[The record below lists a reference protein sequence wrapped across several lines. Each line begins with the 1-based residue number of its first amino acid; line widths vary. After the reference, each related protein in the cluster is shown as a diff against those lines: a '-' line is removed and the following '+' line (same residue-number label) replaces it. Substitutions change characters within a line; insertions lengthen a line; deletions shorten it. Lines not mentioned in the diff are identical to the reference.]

1 MEEQTESK
9 EPSFSDMTAT
19 TSSATQ
25 PLWARGSRTQLA
37 YGTGR
42 LPQRS
47 QQISWQPY
55 AGPGATPTPHV
66 MTPSMR
72 SLHQRVVRGEA

>member
-1 MEEQTESK
+1 MEQQPESK
-9 EPSFSDMTAT
+9 EPSFSDMIAT
-19 TSSATQ
+19 TTSPTI
-25 PLWARGSRTQLA
+25 PVWVRRSRTHLA

-42 LPQRS
+42 LPQSS
-47 QQISWQPY
+47 QGISWQPF
-55 AGPGATPTPHV
+55 AGPGSSPIPHV

>member
-1 MEEQTESK
+1 MEQQHESK
-9 EPSFSDMTAT
+9 EPSFSDMIAT
-19 TSSATQ
+19 TTSTAPPQ
-25 PLWARGSRTQLA
+25 WARKSRTQLA

-42 LPQRS
+42 LPQGC
-47 QQISWQPY
+47 QQIGWQPY
-55 AGPGATPTPHV
+55 AGPGSAPAPHV

>member
-1 MEEQTESK
+1 MEQPPESK
-9 EPSFSDMTAT
+9 EPSFSDMIASTA
-19 TSSATQ
+19 SATQ
-25 PLWARGSRTQLA
+25 PSWARGSRTQLA

-42 LPQRS
+42 LPQGS

-55 AGPGATPTPHV
+55 AGPGAAPTPHL